1 MCLQIGEG
9 GKIILKELN
18 KMNPLA
24 QGMALGYTGQ
34 QLLNFL
40 TKAIPSLSP
49 KISQAQKAGHSIEK
63 IINFLGK
70 TMEAQSYPKNMTQ
83 NQIHGQKTKE
93 KEALTKGLLA
103 KGAALLGTGLATA
116 AVSRALPTLAS
127 GLMQQGST
135 PPVPNQPTNP
145 GGTPPT
151 LPTPQQPQPSVP
163 TQQPQGPTSPI
174 PSPNQPVTPQAT
186 LATSPS
192 QQPPVNNNN
201 INIPNLQQSTQ
212 PEVNPLQSK
221 QVPPLPQALQKQV
234 ESMLAAGNDVENIAG
249 TIKATQPQVAKEY
262 EKTTNVAIAD
272 AVKQFAETNP
282 IQTRKPEP
290 MEGEQPPINRENA
303 LLESEI
309 KPSKPLEKKSV
320 VALPNGDIGE
330 VTDIR
335 QGIATVNANGKTY
348 RRKVEDLIQE
358 PEDIEEAT
366 RQLMKFIPEGDKSTS
381 IQNSIFFNLPGEKE
395 DVPILLTKFWDGKIA
410 WYKGIDENSYR
421 QIALGT
427 YEPKTS
433 GKTSIGE
440 YKPGVIDSRG
450 AAFHQLVKMNPLFN
464 KENKGKTWGYADN
477 EYDALKSMQS
487 TLKTMSREKVNETG
501 NIVEKRPRKPLEK
514 SPKLTESLSGTKVS
528 ALPNEKIKETKIE
541 KKDFNNSNNL
551 RLKEI
556 HEKIKGTKKH
566 SIEKFKLQ
574 NEFEKELK
582 KIDEPI
588 KKFEKPDITTKGL
601 KNQKDFILNK
611 LEDALKNPDE
621 NKEYINIDV
630 PNDGHFRIINTKG
643 ALQKFYERVEKKWPT
658 KALPS
663 TEPKTHKR

>member
-1 MCLQIGEG
+1 
-9 GKIILKELN
+9 
-18 KMNPLA
+18 MNPIA

-49 KISQAQKAGHSIEK
+49 KINQAQRAGHSIEK

-93 KEALTKGLLA
+93 KEAATKSLLA
-103 KGAALLGTGLATA
+103 KGAALVGTGLATA
-116 AVSRALPTLAS
+116 AVSRALPSLAS
-127 GLMQQGST
+127 GLIPQGSLPHSPNPNLTPSPNAPTPSTGMSPQPLAQPPQPITPNSPT
-135 PPVPNQPTNP
+135 PP
-145 GGTPPT
+145 
-151 LPTPQQPQPSVP
+151 
-163 TQQPQGPTSPI
+163 PI
-174 PSPNQPVTPQAT
+174 PSAPVQAIPVN
-186 LATSPS
+186 SSS
-192 QQPPVNNNN
+192 QQPPVN
-201 INIPNLQQSTQ
+201 Q
-212 PEVNPLQSK
+212 VNPIVPNSQQAMQAEGNSLQTR

-234 ESMLAAGNDVENIAG
+234 ESMLAAGNDIENIAG

-282 IQTRKPEP
+282 VQPSKPEP
-290 MEGEQPPINRENA
+290 MARISEPEIEPTQAKPI
-303 LLESEI
+303 
-309 KPSKPLEKKSV
+309 EKKSV

-366 RQLMKFIPEGDKSTS
+366 RHLMKFIPEGEKSTA
-381 IQNSIFFNLPGEKE
+381 IQNSIFFNLPGDKG
-395 DVPILLTKFWDGKIA
+395 DTPILLTKFWDGKIA
-410 WYKGIDENSYR
+410 WYKGLDENSYN

-433 GKTSIGE
+433 GRTSIGE

-450 AAFHQLVKMNPLFN
+450 AAFHELVKMNPLFN

-487 TLKTMSREKVNETG
+487 TLKKMSREKVNETG
-501 NIVEKRPRKPLEK
+501 NIIDKKSREPIKKSVEPPK
-514 SPKLTESLSGTKVS
+514 SSTSAKVS
-528 ALPNEKIKETKIE
+528 TLPNEKVKETKIE
-541 KKDFNNSNNL
+541 KTISKEPQKL
-551 RLKEI
+551 RLREI
-556 HEKIKGTKKH
+556 QKKAEGTKKH
-566 SIEKFKLQ
+566 TIERINVR

-582 KIDEPI
+582 KIDEPL
-588 KKFEKPDITTKGL
+588 KKFEKPDISAKGL
-601 KNQKDFILNK
+601 KNQKDFILGK
-611 LEDALKNPDE
+611 LDDALKKPDE

-630 PNDGHFRIINTKG
+630 PNDGHFRIINTKET
-643 ALQKFYERVEKKWPT
+643 LQKFYETVEKKWPT
-658 KALPS
+658 KPLRS
-663 TEPKTHKR
+663 TEPKPHKR

>member
-1 MCLQIGEG
+1 
-9 GKIILKELN
+9 
-18 KMNPLA
+18 MNPLA

-151 LPTPQQPQPSVP
+151 SPTPQQPQPSTP

-174 PSPNQPVTPQAT
+174 PSPNQPVNSQAT
-186 LATSPS
+186 LATSPY
-192 QQPPVNNNN
+192 QQPPVN
-201 INIPNLQQSTQ
+201 QSTPIVPNSQ
-212 PEVNPLQSK
+212 QTTQAEVNPLQSK

-272 AVKQFAETNP
+272 AVKQFAETNSVQP
-282 IQTRKPEP
+282 SKLEP
-290 MEGEQPPINRENA
+290 MARISEPEIEPTQDKPIEN
-303 LLESEI
+303 
-309 KPSKPLEKKSV
+309 KSV

-358 PEDIEEAT
+358 PQDAAVQALELIKSFTPEQERSAHHALSLYDDTEKKATFLFHNGDGYVVEDISPEEYE
-366 RQLMKFIPEGDKSTS
+366 RLST
-381 IQNSIFFNLPGEKE
+381 EV
-395 DVPILLTKFWDGKIA
+395 DA
-410 WYKGIDENSYR
+410 AR
-421 QIALGT
+421 
-427 YEPKTS
+427 TS
-433 GKTSIGE
+433 GTSPIAMWATG
-440 YKPGVIDSRG
+440 GGSRG
-450 AAFHQLVKMNPLFN
+450 AAYQNIVKDLKKPYRKIKVGYNLFKN
-464 KENKGKTWGYADN
+464 FQKNILAASKKKKENEKT
-477 EYDALKSMQS
+477 
-487 TLKTMSREKVNETG
+487 
-501 NIVEKRPRKPLEK
+501 I
-514 SPKLTESLSGTKVS
+514 
-528 ALPNEKIKETKIE
+528 
-541 KKDFNNSNNL
+541 
-551 RLKEI
+551 
-556 HEKIKGTKKH
+556 
-566 SIEKFKLQ
+566 
-574 NEFEKELK
+574 
-582 KIDEPI
+582 
-588 KKFEKPDITTKGL
+588 
-601 KNQKDFILNK
+601 
-611 LEDALKNPDE
+611 
-621 NKEYINIDV
+621 
-630 PNDGHFRIINTKG
+630 
-643 ALQKFYERVEKKWPT
+643 
-658 KALPS
+658 
-663 TEPKTHKR
+663 